1 MDIRQLTYY
10 AAIFEHRNL
19 SRAAS
24 HCNVAQSAI
33 SHHLANLENELGVT
47 LFIRKPRGMEPIA
60 VGIRLYEHSKQIL
73 RAVKSAEQDI
83 KQQSERVAGDIA
95 IGLPYSVMKA
105 IGLPLMQTV
114 LKDYPN
120 VRLSIV
126 ESLSGG
132 TFASLLSADVDIS
145 LFYNPQKD
153 DQITIK
159 EVLSEKVL
167 CVGKREIIGFSDKQM
182 TFDELTMLPVLLL
195 RQGAATRAV
204 IDRPGLL
211 NKLEARVPLQLNSV
225 NGIMTGLL
233 AGFGC
238 TLAPNVFVTEH
249 LKTGELHAR
258 PIVEPALTRRLFI
271 GHRKD
276 QPSTTLAEAMTELLM
291 SLITIEVKDG
301 RWEAEL
307 FDAKNPKQH

>member
-24 HCNVAQSAI
+24 DCNVAQSAI

-47 LFIRKPRGMEPIA
+47 LFLRKPRGMEPTA
-60 VGIRLYEHSKQIL
+60 AGIKLYDHAKLIL
-73 RAVKSAEQDI
+73 RAVKSAQQDI
-83 KQQSERVAGDIA
+83 RQQSEVIAGDIA

-105 IGLPLMQTV
+105 IGLPLMQAV
-114 LKDYPN
+114 LKDYPD
-120 VRLSIV
+120 VRLSVV

-132 TFASLLSADVDIS
+132 TFSSLLSSDVDIS

-153 DQITIK
+153 ERITMQQ
-159 EVLSEKVL
+159 VLAEEVL
-167 CVGKREIIGFSDKQM
+167 CVGKPEIIGSSRDEM
-182 TFDELTMLPVLLL
+182 TFEELINLPVLLL
-195 RQGAATRAV
+195 RQGVSARAV

-233 AGFGC
+233 AGLGC
-238 TLAPNVFVTEH
+238 TLAPHVFVSEDLNAGT
-249 LKTGELHAR
+249 LHAR
-258 PIVEPALTRRLFI
+258 PIVGPTLSRRLYI

-276 QPSTTLAEAMTELLM
+276 QPSTRLSEAMTSLLLD
-291 SLITIEVKDG
+291 LIRREVTAN
-301 RWEAEL
+301 RWQAEII
-307 FDAKNPKQH
+307 

>member
-33 SHHLANLENELGVT
+33 SHHLANLETELGVT
-47 LFIRKPRGMEPIA
+47 LFLRKPRGMEPTA
-60 VGIRLYEHSKQIL
+60 VGIKLYEHSKQIL
-73 RAVKSAEQDI
+73 RAVQSAEQDI
-83 KQQSERVAGDIA
+83 KQQSERIEGDIA

-132 TFASLLSADVDIS
+132 TFANLLSADVDIS

-153 DQITIK
+153 DQITMK
-159 EVLSEKVL
+159 EVLSEDVL
-167 CVGKREIIGFSDKQM
+167 CVGKRDIIGVSDQNM
-182 TFDELTMLPVLLL
+182 TFEKLITLPVLLL

-211 NKLEARVPLQLNSV
+211 NKLEARIPLQLNSV
-225 NGIMTGLL
+225 NGIVTGLL
-233 AGFGC
+233 AGLGC
-238 TLAPNVFVTEH
+238 TLAPNVFVSEH
-249 LKTGELHAR
+249 LKSGALHAR
-258 PIVEPALTRRLFI
+258 PIVEPTLTRRLFI

-276 QPSTTLAEAMTELLM
+276 HPSTRLSEAMTELLL
-291 SLITIEVKDG
+291 SLIKTEVKHG

-307 FDAKNPKQH
+307 I

>member
-47 LFIRKPRGMEPIA
+47 LFLRKPRGMEPTA
-60 VGIRLYEHSKQIL
+60 VGIKLYEHSKQIL
-73 RAVKSAEQDI
+73 RAVQSAEQDI
-83 KQQSERVAGDIA
+83 KQQSERIEGDIA

-132 TFASLLSADVDIS
+132 TFANLLSADVDIS
-145 LFYNPQKD
+145 LFYNPQKH
-153 DQITIK
+153 DQVTMK
-159 EVLSEKVL
+159 EVLSEEVL
-167 CVGKREIIGFSDKQM
+167 CVGKPDIIGVSDQSM
-182 TFDELTMLPVLLL
+182 TFEKLITLPVLLL

-233 AGFGC
+233 AGLGC
-238 TLAPNVFVTEH
+238 TLAPNVFVSEH
-249 LKTGELHAR
+249 LKSRALHAR
-258 PIVEPALTRRLFI
+258 PIMEPTLTRRLFI

-276 QPSTTLAEAMTELLM
+276 HPSTRLSEAMTELLL
-291 SLITIEVKDG
+291 SLITTEVKDG

-307 FDAKNPKQH
+307 I

>member
-33 SHHLANLENELGVT
+33 SHHLANLESELGVT
-47 LFIRKPRGMEPIA
+47 LFLRKPRGMEPTA
-60 VGIRLYEHSKQIL
+60 VGIKLYEHSKQIL
-73 RAVKSAEQDI
+73 RAVQSAEQDI
-83 KQQSERVAGDIA
+83 RQQSERIEGDIA

-105 IGLPLMQTV
+105 IALPLMQTV

-132 TFASLLSADVDIS
+132 TFANLLSADVDIS

-153 DQITIK
+153 DQVTMK
-159 EVLSEKVL
+159 EVLSEEVL
-167 CVGKREIIGFSDKQM
+167 CVGKREIIGSSDQNM
-182 TFDELTMLPVLLL
+182 TFEELITLPVLLL

-233 AGFGC
+233 AGLGC
-238 TLAPNVFVTEH
+238 SLAPHVFVSEH
-249 LKTGELHAR
+249 LKSGILHAR
-258 PIVEPALTRRLFI
+258 PVVEPILTRRLFI
-271 GHRKD
+271 GHRRD
-276 QPSTTLAEAMTELLM
+276 HPSTRLSEAMTELLL
-291 SLITIEVKDG
+291 SLIRTEVKDG
-301 RWEAEL
+301 QWKAEL
-307 FDAKNPKQH
+307 V

>member
-47 LFIRKPRGMEPIA
+47 LFLRKPRGMEPTA
-60 VGIRLYEHSKQIL
+60 VGIKLYEHSKQIL
-73 RAVKSAEQDI
+73 RAVQSAEQDI
-83 KQQSERVAGDIA
+83 KQQSERIEGDIA

-132 TFASLLSADVDIS
+132 TFANLLSADVDIS
-145 LFYNPQKD
+145 LFYNPQKH
-153 DQITIK
+153 DQVTMK
-159 EVLSEKVL
+159 EVLSEEVL
-167 CVGKREIIGFSDKQM
+167 CVGKPDIIGVSDQSM
-182 TFDELTMLPVLLL
+182 TFEKLITLPVLLL

-233 AGFGC
+233 AGLGC
-238 TLAPNVFVTEH
+238 TLAPNVFVSEH
-249 LKTGELHAR
+249 LKSGALHAR
-258 PIVEPALTRRLFI
+258 PIMEPTLTRRLFI

-276 QPSTTLAEAMTELLM
+276 HPSTRLSEAMTELLL
-291 SLITIEVKDG
+291 SLITTEVKDG

-307 FDAKNPKQH
+307 I

>member
-19 SRAAS
+19 SHAAS

-33 SHHLANLENELGVT
+33 SHHLANLESELGVT
-47 LFIRKPRGMEPIA
+47 LFLRKPRGMEPTA
-60 VGIRLYEHSKQIL
+60 VGIKLYEHSKLIL
-73 RAVKSAEQDI
+73 RAVQSAEQDI
-83 KQQSERVAGDIA
+83 KQQSERVEGDIA

-132 TFASLLSADVDIS
+132 TFANLLSADVDIS

-153 DQITIK
+153 DRITIK
-159 EVLSEKVL
+159 EVLSEEVL
-167 CVGKREIIGFSDKQM
+167 CVGKPDIIGFSDQSM
-182 TFDELTMLPVLLL
+182 TFEKLITLPVLLL
-195 RQGAATRAV
+195 RHGAATRAV

-225 NGIMTGLL
+225 NGIITGLL

-238 TLAPNVFVTEH
+238 TLAPNVFVSEH
-249 LKTGELHAR
+249 LESRALHAR
-258 PIVEPALTRRLFI
+258 PIIKPILTRRLFI

-276 QPSTTLAEAMTELLM
+276 RPSTRLAEAMTELLLY
-291 SLITIEVKDG
+291 LITAEVKDG
-301 RWEAEL
+301 RWEAKL
-307 FDAKNPKQH
+307 I

>member
-47 LFIRKPRGMEPIA
+47 LFLRKPRGMEPTA
-60 VGIRLYEHSKQIL
+60 AGIKLYDHAKLIL
-73 RAVKSAEQDI
+73 RAVQSAEQDI
-83 KQQSERVAGDIA
+83 RQESEVIAGDIA

-105 IGLPLMQTV
+105 IGLPLMQAV
-114 LKDYPN
+114 LKDYPD
-120 VRLSIV
+120 VRLSVV

-132 TFASLLSADVDIS
+132 TFSSLLSSDVDIS

-153 DQITIK
+153 ERITMQQVLAE
-159 EVLSEKVL
+159 EVF
-167 CVGKREIIGFSDKQM
+167 CVGKPEIIGSSSDQM
-182 TFDELTMLPVLLL
+182 TFEELINLPVLLL
-195 RQGAATRAV
+195 RQGVSARAV

-233 AGFGC
+233 AGLGC
-238 TLAPNVFVTEH
+238 TLAPHVFVSEH
-249 LKTGELHAR
+249 LNARTLHAR
-258 PIVEPALTRRLFI
+258 PIVGPTLSRRLYI

-276 QPSTTLAEAMTELLM
+276 QPSTRLSEAMTSLLLN
-291 SLITIEVKDG
+291 LIRREVTDN
-301 RWEAEL
+301 RWQAEIV
-307 FDAKNPKQH
+307 